1 MQCEHCLSEYKP
13 CRINYNRQ
21 KFCTD
26 KKCRRERNIIRSADF
41 RRKNPDHF
49 KNNSLRTSI
58 YSRQKN
64 ERRRLGSAA
73 KAAVSD
79 VKRVFVSHLRTF
91 AKLLERQLLTL
102 QGMLSFSAG
111 GLSQTSAFE
120 AGKHLQR
127 CYENGVIL
135 KESDPLLTAYL
146 EQIYEEVTRINMS

>member
-1 MQCEHCLSEYKP
+1 MQCEHCLSEYEP
-13 CRINYNRQ
+13 CIYNHKRQ
-21 KFCTD
+21 KYCTD
-26 KKCRRERNIIRSADF
+26 TKCQRERNKIRSQQW
-41 RRKNPDHF
+41 RRDNPGYYKDD
-49 KNNSLRTSI
+49 SCRTSI
-58 YSRQKN
+58 YSPQKN

-91 AKLLERQLLTL
+91 AKLPERQLLTL

-120 AGKHLQR
+120 TGKHLQM

-146 EQIYEEVTRINMS
+146 ERIYEEFTGIDKS

>member
-13 CRINYNRQ
+13 CRINYNHQ

-26 KKCRRERNIIRSADF
+26 TRCRRERNKLRSLKW
-41 RRKNPDHF
+41 RQNNPGYYKNDTC
-49 KNNSLRTSI
+49 RTTI

-64 ERRRLGSAA
+64 VRRRLGSAA

-91 AKLLERQLLTL
+91 AKLLERQLLTF

-120 AGKHLQR
+120 TGKHLQR

-146 EQIYEEVTRINMS
+146 EQIYEELTGID

>member
-1 MQCEHCLSEYKP
+1 MQCEHCLSKYEP
-13 CRINYNRQ
+13 CTYNHKRQ
-21 KFCTD
+21 KYCTD
-26 KKCRRERNIIRSADF
+26 RKCQRERNIERG
-41 RRKNPDHF
+41 RKWRKNNPNYYKGD
-49 KNNSLRTSI
+49 SYRTSI

-79 VKRVFVSHLRTF
+79 VKRVFVSHLQTF

-102 QGMLSFSAG
+102 QGMLSLSAG

-120 AGKHLQR
+120 AGKYLQR